1 MVEAVHQ
8 LIDWWTGTKVPPKI
22 SNWLKQ
28 HGEESIRS
36 LAVCREPISKTLDL
50 AIDIISEGKYSAI
63 KNRIG
68 YDKFFHLGLVVNGN
82 WFLEKNEQ
90 FNIRPFRMTSD
101 KEIRDVRVPDINIAE
116 FMRKASEGN
125 EVAFYREYDAF
136 SQNCQAMVLQL
147 LQKNGLLTEELRKF
161 IRQDVQALVNEIPE
175 THKTARDITDVAS
188 LISRLL
194 QLVSGGRLSLAV
206 GGRVRRR
213 RFKGYR

>member
-8 LIDWWTGTKVPPKI
+8 LIDWWTGTSVPPKI

-28 HGEESIRS
+28 HGEESIQS
-36 LAVCREPISKTLDL
+36 LAVSREPISKTLDL

-63 KNRIG
+63 KNRVG
-68 YDKFFHLGLVVNGN
+68 YDNFFHLGLVVNGH

-90 FNIRPFRMTSD
+90 FNIRPFRKD
-101 KEIRDVRVPDINIAE
+101 KQELVEVRAPHITIAE
-116 FMRKASEGN
+116 FMRKASEGD
-125 EVAFYREYDAF
+125 EVAFYRQYDPF
-136 SQNCQAMVLQL
+136 SKNCQAMVLQM

-175 THKTARDITDVAS
+175 THKTAKDITDVAS
-188 LISRLL
+188 LVSRLL